1 MKDYIVFGYTNCR
14 YKNLAVFWASYIK
27 KLNVDYIIYC
37 TDQESYKFLRSAD
50 VKCALSSFQKNSENF
65 EFTDF
70 GLVRFNILF
79 DLLKSYKNVIYSDLD
94 AIWISN
100 PIPELLIKGIDANL
114 STVHHP
120 KAHPTCI
127 REKWGSVICTGWMH
141 FSDVCAPLIGD
152 FIEKYDQYGG
162 NDQGKFN
169 GFLASLCDNFT
180 TNVPGHSFTIDIN
193 AYSLK
198 LLGLHE
204 KIVFRDEKVYVAPSF
219 TKVLHPV
226 LGIGNY
232 EGSKIKLLK
241 KILARI

>member
-1 MKDYIVFGYTNCR
+1 
-14 YKNLAVFWASYIK
+14 
-27 KLNVDYIIYC
+27 
-37 TDQESYKFLRSAD
+37 
-50 VKCALSSFQKNSENF
+50 
-65 EFTDF
+65 
-70 GLVRFNILF
+70 
-79 DLLKSYKNVIYSDLD
+79 
-94 AIWISN
+94 
-100 PIPELLIKGIDANL
+100 
-114 STVHHP
+114 
-120 KAHPTCI
+120 
-127 REKWGSVICTGWMH
+127 MH

-226 LGIGNY
+226 LGIANY
-232 EGSKIKLLK
+232 EGFKIKSLK